1 MSVAEYRLK
10 VSRSLHDEWA
20 RRRIERH
27 IPALAGH
34 RPGVLAVSAETL
46 QEIEKDARLLLDPT
60 WFDLLPEE
68 RRIYR
73 ALVAQ
78 CGRLKAVGPVEA
90 EIV

>member
-1 MSVAEYRLK
+1 MAAAEYRLR
-10 VSRSLHDEWA
+10 VVRSLHDEWT

-34 RPGVLAVSAETL
+34 QPGVITISAETL
-46 QEIEKDARLLLDPT
+46 KEIDQDARLLLDPT

-68 RRIYR
+68 RRVYR

-78 CGRLKAVGPVEA
+78 CVRLKAIGPVEA
-90 EIV
+90 

>member
-1 MSVAEYRLK
+1 MAAAEYRLK
-10 VSRSLHDEWA
+10 VVRSLHDEWT

-34 RPGVLAVSAETL
+34 QPGVIAVSAETL
-46 QEIEKDARLLLDPT
+46 QEIEQDARLLLDPT

-78 CGRLKAVGPVEA
+78 CGRLKAIGPVEA
-90 EIV
+90 VA

>member
-1 MSVAEYRLK
+1 MAAAEYRLK
-10 VSRSLHDEWA
+10 VVRSLHDEWT

-34 RPGVLAVSAETL
+34 QPGVIAVSAETL
-46 QEIEKDARLLLDPT
+46 QEIERDARLLLDPT

-78 CGRLKAVGPVEA
+78 CGRLKAVGPIEA
-90 EIV
+90 VA

>member
-1 MSVAEYRLK
+1 MPAVEYRLK
-10 VSRSLHDEWA
+10 IVRSLHDEWA
-20 RRRIERH
+20 RRRIECH

-34 RPGVLAVSAETL
+34 QPGVLAISAETL
-46 QEIEKDARLLLDPT
+46 QEIEQDARLLLDPT

-78 CGRLKAVGPVEA
+78 CGRLKAIGPVEA
-90 EIV
+90 VA